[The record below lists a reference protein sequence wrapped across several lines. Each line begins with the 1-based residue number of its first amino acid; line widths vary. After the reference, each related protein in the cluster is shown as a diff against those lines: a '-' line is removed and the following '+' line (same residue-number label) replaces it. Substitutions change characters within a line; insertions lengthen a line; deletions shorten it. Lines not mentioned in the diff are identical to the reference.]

1 MELGYNIQLF
11 RMEKHLSQEELAE
24 KCNVSRQAVTKWEQE
39 ESTPTL
45 EKLMLLADIF
55 DVSLDELVG
64 RVKNDASARLIRL
77 VKQMVVDDIPVDED
91 DEISAIVSRYLL
103 FIKSINLDAVDAMR
117 GLQDIFLKKDL
128 FNEELKTEPIE

>member
-128 FNEELKTEPIE
+128 F

>member
-1 MELGYNIQLF
+1 MELGYNVQLF

-64 RVKNDASARLIRL
+64 RVKNDASARFIRL

>member
-1 MELGYNIQLF
+1 MELGYNSQLF

-91 DEISAIVSRYLL
+91 DEISAIVSRYLYSSVL
-103 FIKSINLDAVDAMR
+103 ISFPS
-117 GLQDIFLKKDL
+117 
-128 FNEELKTEPIE
+128 

>member
-1 MELGYNIQLF
+1 MELGYNVQLF

-103 FIKSINLDAVDAMR
+103 FTKSINLDAVDAMR

>member
-103 FIKSINLDAVDAMR
+103 FTKSINLDAVDAMR

>member
-1 MELGYNIQLF
+1 M
-11 RMEKHLSQEELAE
+11 
-24 KCNVSRQAVTKWEQE
+24 SRQAVTKWEQE

-64 RVKNDASARLIRL
+64 RVKNDSSARLIRL
-77 VKQMVVDDIPVDED
+77 VKQMVVDDIPLDED

-103 FIKSINLDAVDAMR
+103 FTKSINLDAVDAMR
-117 GLQDIFLKKDL
+117 GLQDIFLNKDL
-128 FNEELKTEPIE
+128 FNEE